1 MLKEKVKQRFKVVF
15 KKIGYY
21 TIVYA
26 YFEDKHPSLFDN
38 DGIHLSFIGN
48 DIFMHAM
55 QSALEQF
62 ILTPHNLV
70 FPIDLL
76 IRHNQQK
83 IISQRIQH

>member
-1 MLKEKVKQRFKVVF
+1 MRFKVLF
-15 KKIGYY
+15 KKIRYY

-26 YFEDKHPSLFDN
+26 DFEDKHPSLFAN

-62 ILTPHNLV
+62 IINQHN
-70 FPIDLL
+70 F
-76 IRHNQQK
+76 
-83 IISQRIQH
+83 